1 MLNYF
6 YQMDNV
12 SLFIILGGFFSII
25 SIISLFLIKWYFPLH
40 LRYQDNTVIG
50 CTSALITLIYGVIA
64 GFATSHLINSS
75 NFAVD
80 ALQHEANAIVDLY
93 RNSRWLADPIKT
105 SIQNDIKSYLAD
117 IINVEWPMM
126 NQGKTI
132 SHEGGKTINRISS
145 ELSQYKIQNGSEA
158 AIVSDMIV
166 VIRNLYDAREQR
178 KLMSDQSLSG
188 TIWVVIILGSILTL
202 CISYLYGVN
211 FYLHIFTVLCSAL
224 IISSVLFLLIS
235 LDKPF
240 LGSYTIGPEV
250 YQSLKLLIDNE
261 DHYMG
266 QKQPRPAEAQMADA
280 AA

>member
-1 MLNYF
+1 MLNYL
-6 YQMDNV
+6 YQMSDV
-12 SLFIILGGFFSII
+12 YLFSLLAATFILI
-25 SIISLFLIKWYFPLH
+25 SMIFLYLIKWYFPLH
-40 LRYQDNTVIG
+40 LRYQDNAVIG

-64 GFATSHLINSS
+64 GFATAHLINSN

-80 ALQHEANAIVDLY
+80 ALQREANSIVNLY
-93 RNSRWLADPIKT
+93 RDSRWLADPAKT
-105 SIQNDIKSYLAD
+105 IIQKDIKSYLND
-117 IINVEWPMM
+117 IIEVEWPLM
-126 NQGKTI
+126 NQGKSV
-132 SHEGGKTINRISS
+132 SHDGGKTINRISS

-158 AIVSDMIV
+158 AILSDMIV

-188 TIWVVIILGSILTL
+188 TIWVVIMLGSILTL

-211 FYLHIFTVLCSAL
+211 FYLHIFTVICSAL

-250 YQSLKLLIDNE
+250 YQSLMLLINND

-266 QKQPRPAEAQMADA
+266 QKRIEPGEPQIADA